1 MMGRKVRV
9 AKRPRTTR
17 SFHSTKTPS
26 RRGAKVS
33 LQRIAGPSRVEHRE
47 HHFEPAGLDEARE
60 ALIELFDLLEE
71 YGPIWYTESHRERA
85 MAAIRATEES

>member
-1 MMGRKVRV
+1 MMNRKVRA

-26 RRGAKVS
+26 RRGAKVN
-33 LQRIAGPSRVEHRE
+33 LLRIAGPSRVEHRE
-47 HHFEPAGLDEARE
+47 HHLEHAGLDEARE

-71 YGPIWYTESHRERA
+71 YAPIWYSEGHRERSL
-85 MAAIRATEES
+85 AAIRATEES